1 MRPIT
6 RSLTGVGN
14 DVPIPL
20 DIYLT
25 PFNVSI
31 QVTVTGTITYSV
43 QWTQD
48 DVFATGYNPATG
60 NWFAAAANLT
70 AATDNEA
77 GSLVSPVTAVRL
89 ITTAGTGTAA
99 MRVVQAGVFG

>member
-14 DVPIPL
+14 DVPVPMDL
-20 DIYLT
+20 YQR

-31 QVTVTGTITYSV
+31 AVTVTGTITYSV
-43 QWTQD
+43 QWTLD
-48 DVFATGYNPATG
+48 DVFAPGYNPATG

-70 AATDNEA
+70 AKSDNEA
-77 GSLVSPVTAVRL
+77 GSLISPVTAIQL
-89 ITTAGTGTAA
+89 ITTAGTGTAT
-99 MRVVQAGVFG
+99 MRVAQAGAV